1 MKLRPEKYGKY
12 WSDVSVSADWNCTR
26 TKPGLPTE
34 VHHVLKLCD
43 LNKPGQR
50 KKPLWA
56 KIMAAR
62 RRKTLVV
69 CIKCHMKI
77 HKFRPAKNRER

>member
-1 MKLRPEKYGKY
+1 MRQVRSEI
-12 WSDVSVSADWNCTR
+12 VSRLLAQTCEICGTDEG
-26 TKPGLPTE
+26 PFE
-34 VHHVLKLCD
+34 VHHVRKLCD

-69 CIKCHMKI
+69 CVKCHKEI
-77 HKFRPAKNRER
+77 HKFRPTKNREK